1 MRLELPPRL
10 SILLAA
16 GLFSTAGFFIGFL
29 DMNIWAILFW
39 RSLFA
44 LGFTSIFIAMQP
56 TSLARLRFDRAGL
69 LAAILSAAATLAFI
83 PSLRL
88 TSVANVAVIHG
99 ALPLITVILS
109 GLILAE
115 RVDRRTV
122 GLCLLVAFGAIIIFA
137 GSASSGIRLAGDGLA
152 LMMTIFMA
160 LMTIAFKRSNVLSV
174 LPMVGLSNAIAML
187 AGAAMAPSLALDAKQ
202 AFVIACFA
210 LFQISF
216 GLILY
221 AKGARLLPPPE
232 TALLSLCEVPLSALW
247 VWLAFDQ
254 RPTLQ
259 TIVGGGIILVA
270 VIVHLTAPKERTVRT
285 EE

>member
-1 MRLELPPRL
+1 MRRELLARL

-16 GLFSTAGFFIGFL
+16 GFFSSAGFFVGFL
-29 DMNIWAILFW
+29 DMNVWAILFW

-44 LGFTSIFIAMQP
+44 LGLTSLFITMQP
-56 TSLARLRFDRAGL
+56 ARFTLLHLDWPAI
-69 LAAILSAAATLAFI
+69 LAAVSSAAATIAFI

-99 ALPLITVILS
+99 ALPLITVVLS
-109 GLILAE
+109 GLIRDE
-115 RVDRRTV
+115 RICRRTIS
-122 GLCLLVAFGAIIIFA
+122 LCVLVAVGTIVIFA
-137 GSASSGIRLAGDGLA
+137 GSTTSGTRLAGDGLA

-160 LMTIAFKRSNVLSV
+160 VMTIAFKRSHLMSV
-174 LPMVGLSNAIAML
+174 LPMVALSNAIAMMG
-187 AGAAMAPSLALDAKQ
+187 GAIMAPSLALDGKQ
-202 AFVIACFA
+202 ALIVSCFA

-221 AKGARLLPPPE
+221 ARGARLLPPPE
-232 TALLSLCEVPLSALW
+232 TALLSLCEMPLSALW
-247 VWLAFDQ
+247 AWLAFDQ

-259 TIVGGGIILVA
+259 TILGGGIVLAA
-270 VIVHLTAPKERTVRT
+270 VIAHLTVPKGRIVPT

>member
-29 DMNIWAILFW
+29 DMNVWAILFW

-56 TSLARLRFDRAGL
+56 TSLALLRFDRAGL

-115 RVDRRTV
+115 RVDRRTI
-122 GLCLLVAFGAIIIFA
+122 GLSLLVAFGAMIIFA

-160 LMTIAFKRSNVLSV
+160 LMTIAFKRSHVLSV

-202 AFVIACFA
+202 AFVVACFA

-221 AKGARLLPPPE
+221 ARGARLLPPPE

-254 RPTLQ
+254 RPTPQ